1 MTPHFSGISIF
12 FPMWNEAASIRQAV
26 AAAIE
31 AGEGLEAAG
40 EVGAFEVI
48 IVNDAS
54 TDATGEIADELSRAD
69 SRIVAVHHPKNRKL
83 GGALKTGFHA
93 SRHELVLYSDAD
105 LPFDLAEVTKACRLL
120 RIYAAD
126 IVSAYRHDRTSEGVR
141 RAAYSFVY
149 NWLLR
154 FGFGI
159 ALRDVNF
166 AFKLC
171 RRRIFE
177 HVRLASEG
185 SFIDAELLIRASRLG
200 YKVIQFGVDYFPRWR
215 GVSTLSSVS
224 VIEKMVREMAAL
236 YPELHAIRRL
246 QPELLAIPVSAQSAD
261 VASLFRVFPPPS
273 ARKPGA

>member
-1 MTPHFSGISIF
+1 MFQSPHFSGISIF
-12 FPMWNEAASIRQAV
+12 FPMWNEAATIRQAV

-31 AGEGLEAAG
+31 AGEGLVEAG

-69 SRIVAVHHPKNRKL
+69 SRVIAVHHPRNRKL
-83 GGALKTGFHA
+83 GGALKTGFQA
-93 SRHELVLYSDAD
+93 AARHELVLYSDAD
-105 LPFDLAEVTKACRLL
+105 LPFDFAEVTKACRLM
-120 RIYAAD
+120 RIYSAD
-126 IVSAYRHDRTSEGVR
+126 IVSAYRHDRTSEGPR
-141 RAAYSFVY
+141 RAVYSFVY

-154 FGFGI
+154 LGFGV

-177 HVRLASEG
+177 HVTLASEG

-215 GVSTLSSVS
+215 GVSTLSSLG
-224 VIEKMVREMAAL
+224 VIEKIVREMALL
-236 YPELHAIRRL
+236 YPELQHIKRL
-246 QPELLAIPVSAQSAD
+246 PLEALAIPESPPARPD
-261 VASLFRVFPPPS
+261 VAEIHHRLRS
-273 ARKPGA
+273 